1 MRTTH
6 SRPSRRVILGAAAVA
21 AIAVVAA
28 VIAAGVYTFGG
39 GSPSTAHAK
48 LITATIVPT
57 AGETVFT
64 LDSSASE
71 ATFTT
76 HEVLFG
82 QPNTVVGKTNAVTGE
97 ILVNTQDPSKS
108 RLGQIQVDLTTL
120 VTDND
125 LRNNTIQHR
134 ILETSQPG
142 NQYATFTATS
152 TTGIPSTVAVGQTIQ
167 FNVTG
172 NLTIHGVTR
181 TATFAVTLTPK
192 SATQLT
198 GTAQTTVRYADFGI
212 AIPNVPSVSSVS
224 DTVQLALDFTA
235 NAKG

>member
-1 MRTTH
+1 MRTTR
-6 SRPSRRVILGAAAVA
+6 SRPPGRVILGAAAIA
-21 AIAVVAA
+21 AIAVIAA
-28 VIAAGVYTFGG
+28 VVAAGVYIFGG
-39 GSPSTAHAK
+39 GSSPTAHAN
-48 LITATIVPT
+48 ITTATIVPT

-64 LDSSASE
+64 IDSSASE

-97 ILVNTQDPSKS
+97 VLVNTQDPSKS

-152 TTGIPSTVAVGQTIQ
+152 VTGIPSTVAVGQTVQ
-167 FNVTG
+167 FSVAG

-192 SATQLT
+192 TSTQIA

-212 AIPNVPSVSSVS
+212 AIPNVPSVGSVS
-224 DTVQLALDFTA
+224 NTVQLALTFTA

>member
-1 MRTTH
+1 MRTTLN
-6 SRPSRRVILGAAAVA
+6 RPSGRVILGGAAVA
-21 AIAVVAA
+21 AIAVIAAVVAA
-28 VIAAGVYTFGG
+28 GIYIFGG
-39 GSPSTAHAK
+39 GSSTVHAK
-48 LITATIVPT
+48 VTTATLVPT
-57 AGETVFT
+57 AGEAVFT
-64 LDSSASE
+64 IDSSASE

-82 QPNTVVGKTNAVTGE
+82 SPNTVVGKTNAVTGE
-97 ILVNTQDPSKS
+97 ILVNKQDPSKS

-152 TTGIPSTVAVGQTIQ
+152 IIGLPSTVAFGQTVQ
-167 FNVTG
+167 FSVTG

-181 TATFAVTLTPK
+181 AATFAVTLTPK
-192 SATQLT
+192 TATQLT
-198 GTAQTTVRYADFGI
+198 GTAQTSVRYADFGI
-212 AIPNVPSVSSVS
+212 AIPNVPSVSNVS
-224 DTVQLALDFTA
+224 DAVQLALAFTA